1 MNGPEQLKLKRM
13 GDEGC
18 YLIDLKKGAD
28 IFNHGDNTVDILA
41 LYDLLTTTIIQSKD
55 GPKPI
60 MDEDCYLNY
69 AALALGVMT
78 GVRWSLEH
86 GPADYKPR
94 HGEIVIVRYAWKEIN
109 KVWSHFV
116 LHLEDGTIY
125 DPLGNSRTVLYGK
138 AVSTRI
144 FRRVL

>member
-1 MNGPEQLKLKRM
+1 M
-13 GDEGC
+13 
-18 YLIDLKKGAD
+18 KGRPP
-28 IFNHGDNTVDILA
+28 IYT
-41 LYDLLTTTIIQSKD
+41 LLPYTTLFRSTIIQSKD

-60 MDEDCYLNY
+60 MDEDCYLNR
-69 AALALGVMT
+69 AELALGVMT

-86 GPADYKPR
+86 GTYDYKPR
-94 HGEIVIVRYAWKEIN
+94 HGEIVIVRFEWKTIN
-109 KVWSHFV
+109 KTWSHFV